1 MHSTKAI
8 HQVDLVAK
16 NHHLIMGLIKQ
27 NDIIGQRVSA
37 KLYSVPKKDD

>member
-27 NDIIGQRVSA
+27 NEIIGQRKTSRQ
-37 KLYSVPKKDD
+37 